1 MLKKL
6 KDAGL
11 SKAAKI
17 AVNQKIKEFGKMLKF
32 ELNSKEKTIYLEVL
46 LDGEDKPL
54 QVDIGS
60 YELIQKDD
68 KHLIVIH
75 EVKTSREWI
84 NVVAAKYLEGKSF
97 TIPSEYAKLL
107 KVVV

>member
-1 MLKKL
+1 MLKKI

-17 AVNQKIKEFGKMLKF
+17 AVNQKIKAYGKMLKF
-32 ELNSKEKTIYLEVL
+32 NLDSKEKTIYIEVM
-46 LDGEDKPL
+46 LDGEEKAL
-54 QVDIGS
+54 KVEIGS
-60 YELIQKDD
+60 YELIHKDD
-68 KHLIVIH
+68 KHSLIIH

-97 TIPSEYAKLL
+97 TIPSEYAKML